1 VRPYAGREFFCK
13 RCGLFCGQAAGQQRM
28 ASSIRCRS
36 IGWIAEN
43 MKNNQNSSPIDM
55 ELSFW
60 HETSCPSLGI
70 EAEHA
75 FVRVVDAVTLLGPD
89 QERAK
94 CESRYEPSDM
104 GPPCDVS
111 ARRW

>member
-1 VRPYAGREFFCK
+1 MISC
-13 RCGLFCGQAAGQQRM
+13 RCTSRITRDFRSRSSCEILRNRM

-43 MKNNQNSSPIDM
+43 MNNNQKRYPIDHD
-55 ELSFW
+55 LSFW

-89 QERAK
+89 QQRAK